1 MCVVRHLAA
10 FTLQPGLDRQYRY
23 PHYSWHD
30 RLSSG
35 EHLHWLQVTTDTSSH
50 TATSRGCLCT
60 TDALNMSFW
69 NSWIK
74 LLFWS
79 TQKHSNI
86 LPTYI
91 WPDVWEVESCDELM
105 VEQKVKTNDIFSP
118 SPVTGL
124 TSGESWEV
132 FPDTDDLRVGGL
144 NFDIDSV
151 INTQYLR
158 EVHTRTSLLLCNRK

>member
-1 MCVVRHLAA
+1 MCVVRHLAV
-10 FTLQPGLDRQYRY
+10 FTLQPDLDRQYRY

-30 RLSSG
+30 HLSSG

-118 SPVTGL
+118 WCHITFGMA
-124 TSGESWEV
+124 
-132 FPDTDDLRVGGL
+132 
-144 NFDIDSV
+144 IDPKNSHFW
-151 INTQYLR
+151 IHFFLQNTTAITNGTTTL
-158 EVHTRTSLLLCNRK
+158 SC